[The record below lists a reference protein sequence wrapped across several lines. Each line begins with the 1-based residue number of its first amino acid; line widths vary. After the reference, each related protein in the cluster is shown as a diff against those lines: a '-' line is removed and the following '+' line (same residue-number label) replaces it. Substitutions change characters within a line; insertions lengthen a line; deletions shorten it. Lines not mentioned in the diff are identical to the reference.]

1 MNKDIISNCLKEARL
16 RFAKGTKDREMAD
29 LVSSA
34 YNLGKFKNLNNKKEN
49 LEKSYNNLLLQQQT
63 SLFISNT
70 QILHHLKMQIE
81 SCQKEIEDLKNEIA
95 KDEGDILKN
104 DEQKDVGN
112 AGNPI
117 I

>member
-29 LVSSA
+29 LVSNA
-34 YNLGKFKNLNNKKEN
+34 YNLGKLKNLNYKKEN

-70 QILHHLKMQIE
+70 KILHHLKMQIE
-81 SCQKEIEDLKNEIA
+81 SCQKEIEDLKNKIT
-95 KDEGDILKN
+95 KDEKDIIENDQSKN
-104 DEQKDVGN
+104 EQNKS
-112 AGNPI
+112 I
-117 I
+117 K